1 MKKQNLFL
9 MMNAVILLV
18 ISLVFLFTYQNAIP
32 KDAEDKLFNQMV
44 TLEDEE
50 IITNVP
56 TIGFYSI
63 VHKVQTAYNAKG
75 DKVGTVYTVMAKNGY
90 KFNPADEF
98 GYIELLVGIDLDNK
112 VYVQPLKIEQ
122 TSTYVGGIQDYVY
135 EYFQGFSFDYLL
147 LIPVVNVGDLEA
159 GATASQS
166 TGLVKTLVAMAIDA
180 YNNQSASLSEVNLG

>member
-9 MMNAVILLV
+9 MINAVILLV
-18 ISLVFLFTYQNAIP
+18 ISLIFLFTYQNAIP
-32 KDAEDKLFNQMV
+32 KDPEDKLFSQMI

-63 VHKVQTAYNAKG
+63 VNKVQIAYNAKG
-75 DKVGTVYTVMAKNGY
+75 DKVGTVYTVIARNGY
-90 KFNPADEF
+90 KFDSADEF

-112 VYVQPLKIEQ
+112 VYVQPVRIEQ
-122 TSTYVGGIQDYVY
+122 TSTYVGGIQDYIY
-135 EYFQGFSFDYLL
+135 EYFQGFSFDYLM

-159 GATASQS
+159 GATASES
-166 TGLVKTLVAMAIDA
+166 TGLVKSLVAMAIDA
-180 YNNQSASLSEVNLG
+180 YHNQTASLSEVNLG

>member
-9 MMNAVILLV
+9 MINAVIILV
-18 ISLVFLFTYQNAIP
+18 ISLGFLFAFQNIVP
-32 KDAEDKLFNQMV
+32 KDPEDKLFNQMV

-56 TIGFYSI
+56 TIGHYSI
-63 VHKVQTAYNAKG
+63 VHKVQTAYNAQG
-75 DKVGTVYTVMAKNGY
+75 SKVGTVYTVMARNGY
-90 KFNPADEF
+90 KFDPNSEF

-122 TSTYVGGIQDYVY
+122 TSTYVGGIQDYIY
-135 EYFQGFSFDYLL
+135 EYFQGFTFDYLL

>member
-9 MMNAVILLV
+9 IINAVILLV
-18 ISLVFLFTYQNAIP
+18 ISLGFLFTYQNAIP
-32 KDAEDKLFNQMV
+32 KDPEDKLFNQMV

-50 IITNVP
+50 IINNVP
-56 TIGFYSI
+56 SIGHYTI

-75 DKVGTVYTVMAKNGY
+75 NKVGTVYTVMAKNSY
-90 KFNPADEF
+90 KFDPADDF

-122 TSTYVGGIQDYVY
+122 TSTYVGGIQDYIY
-135 EYFQGFSFDYLL
+135 EYFQGFTFDYLL

-166 TGLVKTLVAMAIDA
+166 TSLVKTLVSMAISE
-180 YNNQSASLSEVNLG
+180 YNNQFASLSEVNLG

>member
-1 MKKQNLFL
+1 MKKENLFL
-9 MMNAVILLV
+9 MINAVVILV
-18 ISLVFLFTYQNAIP
+18 ISLGFLFAFQNVVP
-32 KDAEDKLFNQMV
+32 KEPEDKLFNQMV

-56 TIGFYSI
+56 TIGHYSI

-75 DKVGTVYTVMAKNGY
+75 NKVGTVYTVMARNGY
-90 KFNPADEF
+90 KFDPNAEF

-122 TSTYVGGIQDYVY
+122 TSTYVGGIQDYIY
-135 EYFQGFSFDYLL
+135 EYFQGFTFDYLL

-166 TGLVKTLVAMAIDA
+166 TGLVKTLVAMTIDA
-180 YNNQSASLSEVNLG
+180 HDSRSASLSEVNVG

>member
-9 MMNAVILLV
+9 MINAVILLV
-18 ISLVFLFTYQNAIP
+18 ISLGFLLAYQNAVP
-32 KDAEDKLFNQMV
+32 RDPEDKLFSQMV

-50 IITNVP
+50 ILTNIP

-63 VHKVQTAYNAKG
+63 VHKVQIAYNAQG

-90 KFNPADEF
+90 NFNSAEEF

-112 VYVQPLKIEQ
+112 VYVQPLKLEQ

-135 EYFQGFSFDYLL
+135 EYFQGFAFDYLL

-180 YNNQSASLSEVNLG
+180 YNNQTASLSEVNLG